1 MENMNKLFLSKSDY
15 ILGDYCPKALWLKK
29 HRKELLVSSSD
40 TWSSNGYDIQKLAQ
54 KLYPSGILI
63 NSQSWEVPKG
73 AELTKELSQK
83 HSVLFEAVTKLDNGA
98 FCRIDILEKT
108 VQGWNLI
115 EIKSTKDVTDKQLTD
130 LAYQYYIF
138 KNAGYHI
145 NCCYILHLNKAYIRR
160 KQLNVKKLF
169 VCDDVTAEVKE
180 RYPGIEETTTN
191 LLKYQNKRIEPKVK
205 ISKSCQGCDFYNYCC
220 CKVPE
225 YSIWNL
231 FNVAIADEICER
243 LNSYDIHDLTANDYD
258 TKVKIDITSWQK
270 QKIHCDKI
278 QIKSFLKK
286 LVYPLYY
293 LDYETIMPAIPLFS
307 GSQSYQQIPFQFS
320 LHIQKEPNGVVEHI
334 SFLHKEKTDPRR
346 DLAES
351 LVKHCG
357 NKGSVIVYNESFE
370 KNRNKE
376 LAEFF
381 PDLAS
386 KILMINERIV
396 DLLVPFRNRYLYH
409 YNQHSSASIKKVLPS
424 FTNLNYDDMEIHN
437 GSEAMERYSAFIRGE
452 LTKEEEQILFDG
464 LDKYCEQDTYAM
476 VLLMKVLYQK
486 SK

>member
-1 MENMNKLFLSKSDY
+1 MNKLFLSKSDY
-15 ILGDYCPKALWLKK
+15 ILGNYCPKALWLKK

-83 HSVLFEAVTKLDNGA
+83 HSVLFEAVAKLDNEA

-115 EIKSTKDVTDKQLTD
+115 EIKSTKDITDTQLTD

-180 RYPGIEETTTN
+180 RYPSIEEYTTN

-231 FNVAIADEICER
+231 FNVTIADEICER

-278 QIKSFLKK
+278 QIKNFLKK

-293 LDYETIMPAIPLFS
+293 LDYETIMPAIPLFA

-334 SFLHKEKTDPRR
+334 SFLHKEKNDPRR
-346 DLAES
+346 ALAES

-396 DLLVPFRNRYLYH
+396 DLLIPFRNRYLYH

-424 FTNLNYDDMEIHN
+424 FTNLSYDNMDIHN